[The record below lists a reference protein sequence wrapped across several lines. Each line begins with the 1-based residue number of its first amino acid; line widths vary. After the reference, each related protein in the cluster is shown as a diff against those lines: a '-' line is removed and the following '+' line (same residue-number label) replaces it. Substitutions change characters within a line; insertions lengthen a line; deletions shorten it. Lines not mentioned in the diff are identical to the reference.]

1 MKNMNEYM
9 DFAKSY
15 GYEMHFTGIGMAY
28 LTIGDV
34 KLTETKDVNEIRKEL
49 VLLGMAIMSDIMRTI
64 EPEDFS
70 ETEETEDEDEWEED
84 DISQEDYLEW
94 CASSCGMTY
103 NAYIGKPWL
112 D

>member
-15 GYEMHFTGIGMAY
+15 GYELHFTGIGMAY
-28 LTIGDV
+28 LTIGEI

-49 VLLGMAIMSDIMRTI
+49 ALLGMAIMSDTMRTI

-70 ETEETEDEDEWEED
+70 ETEDEDEWEEEEL
-84 DISQEDYLEW
+84 SQEDYLEW
-94 CASSCGMTY
+94 CASSCGTTY

>member
-15 GYEMHFTGIGMAY
+15 GYELHFTGIGMAY
-28 LTIGDV
+28 LTIGEV

-49 VLLGMAIMSDIMRTI
+49 ALLGMAIMSDTMRTI
-64 EPEDFS
+64 KPEDFS
-70 ETEETEDEDEWEED
+70 ETEDEDEWEEEEL
-84 DISQEDYLEW
+84 SQEDYLEW
-94 CASSCGMTY
+94 CASSCGTTY

>member
-15 GYEMHFTGIGMAY
+15 GYELHFTGIGMAY
-28 LTIGDV
+28 LTIGEI

-49 VLLGMAIMSDIMRTI
+49 ALLGMAIMSDTMRTI

-70 ETEETEDEDEWEED
+70 ETEDEDEWEEEL
-84 DISQEDYLEW
+84 SQEDYLEW
-94 CASSCGMTY
+94 CASSCGTTY
-103 NAYIGKPWL
+103 NAYIGKSWL